1 MGTQRRPLLAC
12 AGLGFGLIGAYFV
25 GRTMQ
30 SALFGVGPMDFSA
43 FASVGFVLLL
53 AALSAC
59 YLLGRRAA
67 SVELCK
73 RFAGNEPRL

>member
-1 MGTQRRPLLAC
+1 LAC

-25 GRTMQ
+25 GRTT